1 MKALKKL
8 TAIVLAV
15 CMLIGMPLSLDV
27 AATGAP
33 NAAEF
38 KLASGMI
45 IPDSWGTTLD
55 GDTQMSLYFTGG
67 PITIDT
73 SKVKVIVGLGANSN
87 GWWDGKQLNRV
98 EGVWLTGTLSQSD
111 QLLGGT
117 ASSGK
122 RNPNNWVFTVN
133 NEKTWPKADFKAEYQ
148 HVIDGDAVD
157 TLTELKALGRMS
169 GSDLLVKIIETSG
182 TNGDNV
188 IDGIT
193 EGTTKLVART
203 KTVNVAHG
211 NLDGANDG
219 TWAMVYDKD
228 DAPQMTGAYLD
239 DAAKTLTV
247 RFNKSLEFAYKGN
260 AYTYVAIR
268 VINETGQIY
277 CYTAEKGFYKYM
289 ERPSGEGTENLLSI
303 GGFDLEGSLGFVS
316 EKTISLSEAR
326 YRQLK
331 DYQAK
336 VAAYNATAADKLM
349 VAFIVEENN
358 GTINRPNN
366 PFGHLIVEGRGEGH
380 QNFYQDSVW
389 TGATEPFMPNYTSRA
404 GGVADIMAKEIL
416 TIDELKAQSVTIE
429 KVTPVS
435 RIGMSD
441 RLAVEFSEA
450 VNMPAIDAYVR
461 VFDNSGKLMTHDS
474 ATMKLTNANSGHL
487 QWSVTGWTKADTE
500 GKIWIADLNNN
511 YGCDTYDEIAAYV
524 GALKNDDDTP
534 ATGLNVRLSL
544 VDVEKFKVYK
554 NYRVDSV
561 TAVADSSKKL
571 FADNTQDGGEDRATC
586 AVTKGLSVVDVE
598 IYANEYAILT
608 FSEAID
614 VDAAI
619 ASMSTNNFWLG
630 AHKNPQNGDDPV
642 QDANLH
648 IHSRLVN
655 ARKFGNATNKLL
667 FDLNG
672 GWDAF
677 KARVDAYEAANGAVD
692 VCVRVEG
699 GGAAHSAV
707 VPGITSADGTL
718 KLYRSNPAG
727 WGGRLMIG
735 TELIP
740 AVNVTNVKADTDKNT
755 LIVTFSE
762 PVKYTAQD
770 VTINNGNGGTYTAK
784 RSQVSLQRFKTADMT
799 LDMDHLYQ
807 SNATAFTASD
817 MNGNAVADEYS
828 PYWTFTFAEGVVETA
843 VNYYAAGNPA
853 YSDEIGYGFGVFEA
867 SGAGNW
873 AGGLTDPSM
882 VLPLHTYCDDFA
894 TAPDATGTSK
904 YLKASSTSS
913 GVRFFKAVSVDPGQ
927 QTTLISMT
935 DAKMTGAKTVQVTFS
950 EPVLIGNSYNS
961 IRVTEKSNLVGPD
974 NGDYQ
979 MSGTMAAV
987 NPDGE
992 GYSNVWTFTANDKT
1006 IGTKT
1011 YKTITEWAQARFF
1024 NNNYSVTPGVTLCF
1038 SIQSNTGSNGNGIN
1052 ESVTGK
1058 NGGMLVAS
1066 PYDHGADGTYFEIGN
1081 DPYFRTEIIEKV
1093 ELLGN
1098 NDALISVKPIQSYG
1112 GTKSWRIIDGATGVT
1127 KVIGGTEAIWTVKTW
1142 SNYLNGNKQMIASAM
1157 NTTLGVNTFDG
1168 IRGLMDADDKFV
1180 FAFSDNRVNG
1190 VIDDFFLASSGEYKM
1205 QKAHFSTATG
1215 DVAYFVVDTNVT
1227 KDALSVTD
1235 VSVYER
1241 STQTYANQD
1250 RYLIFTFS
1258 HEISDEMLTNIRNDQ
1273 VSFWMTVKEVGGY
1286 NWWYD
1291 RNDGNG
1297 YILNGSTPYHSKV
1310 APTNF
1315 SRYGNTGN
1323 KLVAAVAGGEYVK
1336 LMDRVNDV
1344 NAKKGGNVAELAV
1357 RMETSKLNGLAGVNS
1372 LLKPADANV
1381 LPVVLDQTWGNG
1393 GRTYTPAF
1401 NDGRV
1406 IRVGSIELIGKDK
1419 AEVKFVDE
1427 SGNPVTVTNN
1437 LYNPGAPG
1445 LFVAIRLTK
1454 DGKLAWSNKAQLASE
1469 GVGTPLQFGATF
1481 KTQNGTTADS
1491 TWVLSCSGLAD
1502 MIQAMDDV
1510 NGYYRKNG
1518 LDLAF
1523 ALEGGNVSGTADIQD
1538 YLDAFTTTDG
1548 KGILQMVKGDTTQA
1562 HRYFYSYL
1570 NHPNAW
1576 ITNGYVPETVK
1587 VVKTEAIS
1595 NTTLQVTF
1603 DQAINVIGNQ
1613 NWFRI
1618 VDGVNNLVRFDTA
1631 TKEPLGNIMTV
1642 GENGGVGL
1650 AQVMAKSAKADTE
1663 GKVWNFTIS
1672 GGLVGNYGFAN
1683 IVNFV
1688 EGLPASGNN
1697 WVGGLRFA
1705 LILEES
1711 QVSTAVKNN
1720 GLTDHIIAA
1729 DGSGAKLVNNQ
1740 MGNYIGD
1747 GSALDITTDLVD
1759 DFIFA
1764 NPLTVTSAKQ
1774 INKNQL
1780 LVTFSE
1786 AVEIADPWMGI
1797 RYVDE
1802 NNELIYSNRDA
1813 SGVTIKDP
1821 GTKGAP
1827 MQWSRTKW
1835 EWSDDTHTAIV
1846 VTFKQDIAT
1855 ILDGSNLPA
1864 SLSSMTNPDYKY
1876 RFVIEE
1882 TKPEES
1888 GEAAKSGL
1896 VCDVHAVANANNM
1909 LVNSYNFKKNSWDGH
1924 CVEVTNVLTPDTLIT
1939 VSDATITGENQVTF
1953 EWSHSV
1959 DLTKPDT
1966 YFAAFRY
1973 VNADTHLLY
1982 GNDKD
1987 GWMQFS
1993 AYLNYVGEGMIK
2005 MTAHVTPSTKWG
2017 VYDID
2022 DLLNPTGAL
2031 KEYMDAN
2038 PGKWIVRIEEKNGGT
2053 GNGVIDTYFGKD
2065 GQGILAD
2072 PMIGSW
2078 ADGVDM
2084 DIVGTP
2090 ITGELS
2096 VVDMAIISDTD
2107 VKVTFSAPIQFAQS
2121 TNKDG
2126 KKVDSVP
2133 FVSMRLYNSKNQLLF
2148 WNPLT
2153 EEYTT
2158 TEDMFDKDGKAIY
2171 RNQNGYTTE
2180 KEGPNAEGEWV
2191 PYARQKNTPMQ
2202 WSSSWKWGDDKHTSV
2217 IYTLSGG
2224 AQLPV
2229 KNITDILSYDFT
2241 QFIEGSYVGFDIEEN
2256 TPAMIPSSGH
2266 VDNIL
2271 RADNA
2276 KIALDADFFP
2286 HQRDSVMRRLEDM
2299 TLAYKP
2305 GKLVSKTE
2313 VISDTQIRVSFSQPV
2328 ILEKERAPFMAI
2340 RMIDK
2345 EGNLMWSGKE
2355 NLSQPYQWSGTWE
2368 WEDETHQSFI
2378 WTMTQTNL
2386 GASTIYDLA
2395 NWKGVLQKYKE
2406 EGTWMFVIEE
2416 LDKGDFKVGRHNGLV
2431 DNVTTK
2437 DGTIHLLSTY
2447 SKGLDGIL
2455 TALDTSKLVGPE
2467 VELLSA
2473 QALDD
2478 QTIKLT
2484 FSEAV
2489 AIADDV
2495 SMGVRYLSESGDSE
2509 VLTDGKV
2516 AYFKGEWKYADDNKN
2531 VIIWTLK
2538 SKSADNLTDIIN
2550 FNGTF
2555 EWNKG
2560 ARVAFVIMDAEG
2572 NRGTPKSMRVK
2583 GIYDINSG
2591 FRTLTANYATKDY
2604 PMTQLDIEV
2613 LYDIPAPEAS
2623 GQQLEQVVYV
2633 TNYVP
2638 FIIASAVIVVA
2649 GLAVAIILFKKRKK
2663 NEQ

>member
-15 CMLIGMPLSLDV
+15 CMLIGMPLSIDVSAVKSSNPVTSLEMIQAMPYIADPRYSAVATDSVEAQSMFVVFNSITGNNGKWSTDILVVDRNGAIIRDSNNKEVVLLGSIQGGTMPSGWNKPLRWQLKTNQSFANMTINNFYDVKAMLDTEYFTSRGAKMQLRVWESAVV
-27 AATGAP
+27 AGDGLVDAAYCEHDSTIKLKGTHELLIGTTKRDGVVKDVTWKPVNFTQALALNDKTIALHFSEPISQNADKGNIFIAVRIVDTTNNYALKYNGTSPQQFGLSGGWYYSGSILVAP
-33 NAAEF
+33 LSKGISEIQAICDGFNAAENTDKYKVMF
-38 KLASGMI
+38 CLEEKGDKLSAAHGESIGNGYVDSMWGRNSGM
-45 IPDSWGTTLD
+45 PLSATT
-55 GDTQMSLYFTGG
+55 M
-67 PITIDT
+67 P
-73 SKVKVIVGLGANSN
+73 
-87 GWWDGKQLNRV
+87 KQNI
-98 EGVWLTGTLSQSD
+98 
-111 QLLGGT
+111 
-117 ASSGK
+117 
-122 RNPNNWVFTVN
+122 
-133 NEKTWPKADFKAEYQ
+133 Y
-148 HVIDGDAVD
+148 
-157 TLTELKALGRMS
+157 
-169 GSDLLVKIIETSG
+169 
-182 TNGDNV
+182 
-188 IDGIT
+188 
-193 EGTTKLVART
+193 
-203 KTVNVAHG
+203 
-211 NLDGANDG
+211 DGAYCEITMPEELESASLTIKG
-219 TWAMVYDKD
+219 VY
-228 DAPQMTGAYLD
+228 P
-239 DAAKTLTV
+239 V
-247 RFNKSLEFAYKGN
+247 SRE
-260 AYTYVAIR
+260 
-268 VINETGQIY
+268 
-277 CYTAEKGFYKYM
+277 
-289 ERPSGEGTENLLSI
+289 
-303 GGFDLEGSLGFVS
+303 DL
-316 EKTISLSEAR
+316 
-326 YRQLK
+326 
-331 DYQAK
+331 
-336 VAAYNATAADKLM
+336 ADKL
-349 VAFIVEENN
+349 VI
-358 GTINRPNN
+358 
-366 PFGHLIVEGRGEGH
+366 
-380 QNFYQDSVW
+380 
-389 TGATEPFMPNYTSRA
+389 
-404 GGVADIMAKEIL
+404 
-416 TIDELKAQSVTIE
+416 
-429 KVTPVS
+429 
-435 RIGMSD
+435 
-441 RLAVEFSEA
+441 EFSEP
-450 VNMPAIDAYVR
+450 VNEIKGGVWIRAFGADDA
-461 VFDNSGKLMTHDS
+461 LLTHDP
-474 ATMKLTNANSGHL
+474 ATKKLTNTDSGHL
-487 QWSVTGWTKADTE
+487 QWGIGGLTKASVDGTR
-500 GKIWIADLNNN
+500 WIGTLSNGFD
-511 YGCDTYDEIAAYV
+511 CDTYAEIVEYLNTVTDAQGKAI
-524 GALKNDDDTP
+524 TP
-534 ATGLNVRLSL
+534 ANGYKIQLAILDNSTEKIHASGLIEGVKSADGTKMLYAANRQNLGEERAVCNITASLNITG
-544 VDVEKFKVYK
+544 VDVY
-554 NYRVDSV
+554 
-561 TAVADSSKKL
+561 AD
-571 FADNTQDGGEDRATC
+571 TY
-586 AVTKGLSVVDVE
+586 VVV
-598 IYANEYAILT
+598 T
-608 FSEAID
+608 FSEDID
-614 VDAAI
+614 MAQALSQTTSSVWISATHSIND
-619 ASMSTNNFWLG
+619 SS
-630 AHKNPQNGDDPV
+630 DPV
-642 QDANLH
+642 QHPSHVQHL
-648 IHSRLVN
+648 LVN
-655 ARKFGNATNKLL
+655 ARQFGNAKNKIVY
-667 FDLNG
+667 DLPEGASWAALKAKTEDYIATTGNPADLGIHIQG
-672 GWDAF
+672 GPSDGIVSGF
-677 KARVDAYEAANGAVD
+677 VSEDGERV
-692 VCVRVEG
+692 
-699 GGAAHSAV
+699 
-707 VPGITSADGTL
+707 
-718 KLYRSNPAG
+718 LYRSAPTTAPT
-727 WGGRLMIG
+727 WGGRYK
-735 TELIP
+735 TFVEPIP
-740 AVNVTNVKADTDKNT
+740 YITVTNVKADTDKNA
-755 LIVTFSE
+755 LIVSFSE
-762 PVKYTAQD
+762 PVK
-770 VTINNGNGGTYTAK
+770 VLGNG
-784 RSQVSLQRFKTADMT
+784 
-799 LDMDHLYQ
+799 
-807 SNATAFTASD
+807 
-817 MNGNAVADEYS
+817 
-828 PYWTFTFAEGVVETA
+828 W
-843 VNYYAAGNPA
+843 
-853 YSDEIGYGFGVFEA
+853 
-867 SGAGNW
+867 
-873 AGGLTDPSM
+873 
-882 VLPLHTYCDDFA
+882 
-894 TAPDATGTSK
+894 
-904 YLKASSTSS
+904 
-913 GVRFFKAVSVDPGQ
+913 
-927 QTTLISMT
+927 
-935 DAKMTGAKTVQVTFS
+935 
-950 EPVLIGNSYNS
+950 NS
-961 IRVTEKSNLVGPD
+961 IRVTVDNNLVGPD
-974 NGDYQ
+974 NAAYQ
-979 MSGTMAAV
+979 LGGALAAV
-987 NPDGE
+987 NPDAE
-992 GYSNVWTFTANDKT
+992 GYSAVWTFKASTPIAKFAHD
-1006 IGTKT
+1006 
-1011 YKTITEWAQARFF
+1011 RFF
-1024 NNNYSVTPGVTLCF
+1024 NDNYSKNPAISLCMSF
-1038 SIQSNTGSNGNGIN
+1038 QANGGSVDGLTDH
-1052 ESVTGK
+1052 VVGK
-1058 NGGMLVAS
+1058 NGGMLKAS
-1066 PYDHGADGTYFEIGN
+1066 PYHRGAEGTYLNITN
-1081 DPYFRTEIIEKV
+1081 DPMLVTDQIIQKV
-1093 ELLGN
+1093 ELVGQ
-1098 NDALISVKPIQSYG
+1098 NDALLTLTPIQSYG

-1127 KVIGGTEAIWTVKTW
+1127 KVINGTEAVWNVTTW
-1142 SNYLNGNKQMIASAM
+1142 SNYLNGNKQMVASGMAKV
-1157 NTTLGVNTFDG
+1157 LGVNTFDG
-1168 IRGLMDADDKFV
+1168 IRGLMDADDKLV

-1190 VIDDFFLASSGEYKM
+1190 VIDDFYMTSADGYKL
-1205 QKAHFSTATG
+1205 QKAHYSTATE

-1227 KDALSVTD
+1227 KEALSVTE

-1241 STQTYANQD
+1241 STQTYAHQD
-1250 RYLIFTFS
+1250 RFLIFTFS
-1258 HEISDEMLTNIRNDQ
+1258 HEISDEMLANIRSDQ

-1286 NWWYD
+1286 NWWKD
-1291 RNDGNG
+1291 NGDGNG
-1297 YILNGSTPYHSKV
+1297 YVYNNNSPYHSKV

-1315 SRYGNTGN
+1315 NRYGNTGN
-1323 KLVAAVAGGEYVK
+1323 KLIAAVAGGAYVD
-1336 LMDRVNDV
+1336 LINRVNDI

-1357 RMETSKLNGLAGVNS
+1357 RMETSKLTGQAGVNN

-1381 LPVVLDQTWGNG
+1381 LPVVLDQAWGNG

-1401 NDGRV
+1401 NEGRV
-1406 IRVGSIELIGKDK
+1406 IQVGSIELIGKDK

-1427 SGNPVTVTNN
+1427 SGNPVTVTNS

-1445 LFVAIRLTK
+1445 LYVAIRLTK
-1454 DGKLAWSNKAQLASE
+1454 DGKLAWSNKGQIAAE
-1469 GVGTPLQFGATF
+1469 GVGTPLQFSSSL
-1481 KTQNGTTADS
+1481 KTKNGTTADS
-1491 TWVLSCSGLAD
+1491 TWVLSCNGLAD
-1502 MIQAMDDV
+1502 LIQAMDDV

-1523 ALEGGNVSGTADIQD
+1523 ALEGGNVSGTSDMQD

-1548 KGILQMVKGDTTQA
+1548 KGVLRVIKGDTAQDW
-1562 HRYFYSYL
+1562 RYFYSYL

-1576 ITNGYVPETVK
+1576 ITSGYVPETVK
-1587 VVKTEAIS
+1587 VVKTEAIT

-1603 DQAINVIGNQ
+1603 DQAINVTGNQ
-1613 NWFRI
+1613 NYFRI
-1618 VDGVNNLVRFDTA
+1618 VDGVNNLIRFDTT

-1650 AQVMAKSAKADTE
+1650 AQVMANSAKADTE

-1683 IVNFV
+1683 ITKFV

-1697 WVGGLRFA
+1697 WVGDLHFA
-1705 LILEES
+1705 LILEEAGTG
-1711 QVSTAVKNN
+1711 VMKNN
-1720 GLTDHIIAA
+1720 GLTDHIVAA
-1729 DGSGAKLVNNQ
+1729 DGGGAKLVNNQ
-1740 MGNYIGD
+1740 MGHYIGD
-1747 GSALDITTDLVD
+1747 GSCLDITADMVD

-1864 SLSSMTNPDYKY
+1864 SLSPATNPDYKY

-1882 TKPEES
+1882 TNPEKS

-1896 VCDVHAVANANNM
+1896 VCDVYAVANANNM
-1909 LVNSYNFKKNSWDGH
+1909 LVNSYNFKKNAWDGH

-1959 DLTKPDT
+1959 DLTKPGS
-1966 YFAAFRY
+1966 YYAAFRY

-1987 GWMQFS
+1987 GWMQFG

-2038 PGKWIVRIEEKNGGT
+2038 PGKWIVRIEEMNGGT
-2053 GNGVIDTYFGKD
+2053 GNGVIDTFFGKD

-2107 VKVTFSAPIQFAQS
+2107 VKVTFSAPIQFAQT

-2133 FVSMRLYNSKNQLLF
+2133 FVSMRLYNSNNQLLF

-2153 EEYTT
+2153 EEYTV

-2276 KIALDADFFP
+2276 KIALDANFFP
-2286 HQRDSVMRRLEDM
+2286 HNRDSVMRRLEDM

-2368 WEDETHQSFI
+2368 WEDETHQAFI

-2416 LDKGDFKVGRHNGLV
+2416 LDKGDYKVGRHNGLV

-2447 SKGLDGIL
+2447 SKGYDGIL
-2455 TALDTSKLVGPE
+2455 TSLNVDKLVGPE
-2467 VELLSA
+2467 VKLLSA

-2489 AIADDV
+2489 SIADDV

-2560 ARVAFVIMDAEG
+2560 ARVAFVIMDAED
-2572 NRGTPKSMRVK
+2572 NRGTPNSMRIK

>member
-98 EGVWLTGTLSQSD
+98 VGVWLTGTLSQSNE
-111 QLLGGT
+111 LLGGT

-122 RNPNNWVFTVN
+122 RNPNNWIFTVN
-133 NEKTWPKADFKAEYQ
+133 DEVTWPKADFKPEMQAFIE
-148 HVIDGDAVD
+148 GDKVD

-169 GSDLLVKIIETSG
+169 GSDLMVKIIETSG
-182 TNGDNV
+182 TTGDNV

-193 EGTTKLVART
+193 EGTTKLVAKT
-203 KTVNVAHG
+203 KTANVAHG

-219 TWAMVYDKD
+219 TWAMVYDEN

-247 RFNKSLEFAYKGN
+247 RFNRGIRYEYKGN
-260 AYTYVAIR
+260 AYTFVAIR
-268 VINETGQIY
+268 VIDDIGRIY
-277 CYTAEKGFYKYM
+277 CHTTEKGFYQFM
-289 ERPSGEGTENLLSI
+289 QRPAGEQTENLVQV
-303 GGFDLEGSLGFVS
+303 GGFSLEGSLGWDASNKV
-316 EKTISLSEAR
+316 ISLTNDQ
-326 YRQLK
+326 YTKLK
-331 DYQAK
+331 DVQAK
-336 VAAYNATAADKLM
+336 VAAHNATATEKLK

-358 GTINRPNN
+358 GAIPNN
-366 PFGHLIVEGRGEGH
+366 ANNTFGHKVVEGRGEGQ

-389 TGATEPFMPNYTSRA
+389 TADAEPFMPNYTSVA
-404 GGVADIMAKEIL
+404 GGVADIMAKEVL
-416 TIDELKAQSVTIE
+416 TIDQLRQQSVTIE
-429 KVTPVS
+429 KVTPVA

-441 RLAVEFSEA
+441 RLAIEFSEA
-450 VNMPAIDAYVR
+450 VNIPAIDSYVR
-461 VFDNSGKLMTHDS
+461 VFDNTGKLMTHDP
-474 ATMKLTNANSGHL
+474 ATGKLTPGGTSGYL
-487 QWSVTGWTKADTE
+487 QWTVSGWTKADAD
-500 GKIWIADLNNN
+500 GKIWIANLGANFE
-511 YGCDTYDEIAAYV
+511 CDTYDEIADYV
-524 GALKNDDDTP
+524 GALTNEDGS
-534 ATGLNVRLSL
+534 AASGLKIALSM
-544 VDVEKFKVYK
+544 VDKERFKVAK
-554 NYRVDSV
+554 NYLTDSV

-571 FADNTQDGGEDRATC
+571 FADNTQDPGEDRATC
-586 AVTKGLSVVDVE
+586 AITEGLSVVDIS
-598 IYANEYAILT
+598 IYANEYVILT
-608 FSEAID
+608 FSEAIN

-630 AHKNPQNGDDPV
+630 AHKTPQNGDDPV

-648 IHSRLVN
+648 IHSKLVN

-672 GWDAF
+672 GWEAF

-718 KLYRSNPAG
+718 KLYRSNPAN
-727 WGGRLMIG
+727 WGGRLMIA

-740 AVNVTNVKADTDKNT
+740 MVSVTNVKADTNKNA

-762 PVKYTAQD
+762 PVKYTAQQ
-770 VTINNGNGGTYTAK
+770 VTLNDGKGGTYTAM
-784 RSQVSLQRFKTADMT
+784 RSQVSLQRFKTADLT
-799 LDMDHLYQ
+799 LDMDNLYQ
-807 SNATAFTASD
+807 SNATAFHRSD
-817 MNGNAVADEYS
+817 ANGNAVSDEYS
-828 PYWTFTFAEGVVETA
+828 TYWTFTFGEGVVETA
-843 VNYYAAGNPA
+843 VNYYASGNPA

-867 SGAGNW
+867 SSAGNW
-873 AGGLTDPSM
+873 AGGMADASM

-894 TAPDATGTSK
+894 TAPDAKGTVK
-904 YLKASSTSS
+904 YLKASSISG
-913 GVRFFKAVSVDPGQ
+913 GVRFFKEVTVDPSQ
-927 QTTLISMT
+927 QATLI
-935 DAKMTGAKTVQVTFS
+935 DATECKMISADTLQITFS
-950 EPVLIGNSYNS
+950 EPVKVLGGGYNS
-961 IRVTEKSNLVGPD
+961 IRVTENNNLVGPD
-974 NGDYQ
+974 NADYQ
-979 MSGTMAAV
+979 LGGALTAV
-987 NPDGE
+987 NPDAD
-992 GYSNVWTFTANDKT
+992 GYSAVWNFKASTPIAKFAHDR
-1006 IGTKT
+1006 
-1011 YKTITEWAQARFF
+1011 YF
-1024 NNNYSVTPGVTLCF
+1024 NNDYSKNAAISLCMSF
-1038 SIQSNTGSNGNGIN
+1038 QANGGSIDGMTDH
-1052 ESVTGK
+1052 VVGK
-1058 NGGMLVAS
+1058 NGGVLKAS
-1066 PYDHGADGTYFEIGN
+1066 PYHRGAEGTYLNFTN
-1081 DPYFRTEIIEKV
+1081 DPMLVTDQIIQKV
-1093 ELLGN
+1093 ELVGQ
-1098 NDALISVKPIQSYG
+1098 NDAFLTLTPIQSYG

-1127 KVIGGTEAIWTVKTW
+1127 KVINGTEAVWNVTTW
-1142 SNYLNGNKQMIASAM
+1142 SNYLNGNKQMVASGMAKV
-1157 NTTLGVNTFDG
+1157 LGVNTFDG
-1168 IRGLMDADDKFV
+1168 IRGLMDADDKLV

-1190 VIDDFFLASSGEYKM
+1190 VIDDFFLTSADGFKL
-1205 QKAHFSTATG
+1205 QKAHFATATG

-1227 KDALSVTD
+1227 KEALSVTD

-1241 STQTYANQD
+1241 VLQSYPQQD
-1250 RYLIFTFS
+1250 RFLVFTFS
-1258 HEISDEMLTNIRNDQ
+1258 HAITDEALANIRNGN
-1273 VSFWMTVKEVGGY
+1273 VAFWMTVKDTNSY
-1286 NWWYD
+1286 NWWHNK
-1291 RNDGNG
+1291 NDGNG
-1297 YILNGSTPYHSKV
+1297 YVLNGSTPHHSQI

-1315 SRYGNTGN
+1315 QRYGNTGN
-1323 KLVAAVAGGEYVK
+1323 KLVAAVAGNAYVD
-1336 LMDRVNDV
+1336 LINHVNKV
-1344 NAKKGGNVAELAV
+1344 NAQEGKTAAELAV
-1357 RMETSKLNGLAGVNS
+1357 RMETSKLTGMAGVNS
-1372 LLKPADANV
+1372 QIMPVDTNV
-1381 LPVVLDQTWGNG
+1381 LPMILDQAWTNG
-1393 GRTYTPAF
+1393 GRTYSVAL
-1401 NDGRV
+1401 NEGRV
-1406 IRVGSIELIGKDK
+1406 IQVGSIELVANNK
-1419 AEVKFVDE
+1419 AEITFVDE
-1427 SGNPVTVTNN
+1427 SGNPVVVTNKY
-1437 LYNPGAPG
+1437 YNPNHG
-1445 LFVAIRLTK
+1445 VYVSIRLTK
-1454 DGKLAWSNKAQLASE
+1454 DGKLAWTKKAQINTASQ
-1469 GVGTPLQFGATF
+1469 GDPLQFNATLVT
-1481 KTQNGTTADS
+1481 KNGTASDS
-1491 TWVLSCSGLAD
+1491 TWELNATTD
-1502 MIQAMDDV
+1502 IAMIIQALNDP
-1510 NGYYRKNG
+1510 NGYLRKNG
-1518 LDLAF
+1518 VDMAF
-1523 ALEGGNVSGTADIQD
+1523 ALEGGTISGTGDISD
-1538 YLDAFTTTDG
+1538 YMDVFTTPDG
-1548 KGILQMVKGDTTQA
+1548 KGILHMIKGDTNLSEQY
-1562 HRYFYSYL
+1562 RYFYSYL
-1570 NHPNAW
+1570 NHKNNW
-1576 ITNGYVPETVK
+1576 ITNGLVKETVK
-1587 VVKTEAIS
+1587 VVKTEAV
-1595 NTTLQVTF
+1595 NNATLQITF
-1603 DQAINVIGNQ
+1603 DKPVAINTNQ
-1613 NWFRI
+1613 NYFRI
-1618 VDGVNNLVRFDTA
+1618 VDDTNNLIRFDLA
-1631 TKEPLGNIMTV
+1631 TMEPLGNIMNV
-1642 GENGGVGL
+1642 GEKDAAGSYAGL
-1650 AQVMAKSAKADTE
+1650 AQAGVSMKKVDAE
-1663 GKVWNFTIS
+1663 GKVWNFAIN
-1672 GGLVGNYGFAN
+1672 GGILGNYGFAN
-1683 IVNFV
+1683 IMNFV
-1688 EGLPASGNN
+1688 EGLPASGSN

-1705 LILEES
+1705 LILEEAGTG
-1711 QVSTAVKNN
+1711 VVKNN

-1740 MGNYIGD
+1740 MGHYIGD
-1747 GSALDITTDLVD
+1747 GSCLDITANMVS
-1759 DFIFA
+1759 DFVFA

-1813 SGVTIKDP
+1813 SGNTFKDP
-1821 GTKGAP
+1821 GTKGSP
-1827 MQWSRTKW
+1827 MQWSRIKW
-1835 EWSDDTHTAIV
+1835 EWSDDTHAAIV

-1864 SLSSMTNPDYKY
+1864 SLSPTTNPDYKY

-1882 TKPEES
+1882 TKPEAS

-1896 VCDVHAVANANNM
+1896 VCDVYAVANANNM
-1909 LVNSYNFKKNSWDGH
+1909 LVNNYNFKKNSWDGH

-1966 YFAAFRY
+1966 YYAAFRY

-1982 GNDKD
+1982 GNDTD
-1987 GWMQFS
+1987 GWMQFG

-2005 MTAHVTPSTKWG
+2005 MTAHVIPSTKWG

-2038 PGKWIVRIEEKNGGT
+2038 PGKWIVRIQEKNGGT
-2053 GNGVIDTYFGKD
+2053 GNGVIDTFFGKD

-2107 VKVTFSAPIQFAQS
+2107 VKVTFSAPIQFAQT
-2121 TNKDG
+2121 TNADG

-2158 TEDMFDKDGKAIY
+2158 TEAMYDKDGKAVY

-2191 PYARQKNTPMQ
+2191 PYARQNNTPMQ
-2202 WSSSWKWGDDKHTSV
+2202 WTSSWKWGDDKHTSV

-2256 TPAMIPSSGH
+2256 TPAMIDANGH

-2313 VISDTQIRVSFSQPV
+2313 VISDTQIRVSFTQPV

-2395 NWKGVLQKYKE
+2395 NWKGVLQKYKN

-2455 TALDTSKLVGPE
+2455 TSLNVDKLVGPE

-2555 EWNKG
+2555 EWNEG

-2572 NRGTPKSMRVK
+2572 NRGTPKSMRIK
-2583 GIYDINSG
+2583 GIYDINNG

-2638 FIIASAVIVVA
+2638 FIIASAVIAVA
-2649 GLAVAIILFKKRKK
+2649 GLVVAIILFKKRKK